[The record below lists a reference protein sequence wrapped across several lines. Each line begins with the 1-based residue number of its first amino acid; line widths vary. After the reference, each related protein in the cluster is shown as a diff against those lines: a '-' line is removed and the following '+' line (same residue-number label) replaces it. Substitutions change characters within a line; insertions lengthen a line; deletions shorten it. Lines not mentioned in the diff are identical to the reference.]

1 MRNDILFFI
10 LINCAIFA
18 IPSFFSWI
26 VFTVVRTSFSFLSF
40 IELLLERIGKKRTL
54 FHSNILFL
62 FLEKAVLLA
71 YLIPTREIMTILLI
85 LMIRSALN
93 ILSAE
98 FTRGV
103 DLDDESSWHITV
115 IYFGYISVI

>member
-18 IPSFFSWI
+18 ISSFFPWI
-26 VFTVVRTSFSFLSF
+26 VFTVVRTYFSLLSF
-40 IELLLERIGKKRTL
+40 IKRLLERIGKKRTL
-54 FHSNILFL
+54 FHCNILFL
-62 FLEKAVLLA
+62 FLEKTVLLA